1 MKTLSHIT
9 QAVVIACVLS
19 SCAASYEDASAD
31 PTYRSLIGQEIRFDS
46 ELLLHEV
53 TLDLDPPR
61 RVDTCSVTP
70 PPGFDGPEVVGRN
83 VLPAGT
89 TFRVLHVRRCTNCLG
104 EERVEL
110 VVSSPAADRCRQVP
124 ITVSYAF
131 LVDN

>member
-1 MKTLSHIT
+1 M
-9 QAVVIACVLS
+9 IACILS
-19 SCAASYEDASAD
+19 SCAASYEDVSAD
-31 PTYRSLIGQEIRFDS
+31 PTYRSLIGQDLRSDS

-61 RVDTCSVTP
+61 RVDTCSVMGA
-70 PPGFDGPEVVGRN
+70 PGFDGPEVVSRN

-110 VVSSPAADRCRQVP
+110 VVSSPAANLCRQVP
-124 ITVSYAF
+124 VTVSYAV
-131 LVDN
+131 LANN